1 MKTSKQLVE
10 YVKRKAAE
18 PKTIYVL
25 GSFGQIL
32 TQEFLNQK
40 CRQLAWNEQ
49 NRHILQQY
57 ADKGYQAFDCCGLIK
72 AFLWDDNPS
81 NYKVAEDEN
90 EATMLA
96 RAKVKGKIGTMPE
109 RAGILVF
116 MPGHVG
122 VYIGGGEVVE
132 CTPSEALGGWGVLTT
147 KLKGRGW
154 TDWAEYARI
163 SYDKPAGWQQA
174 DGCWFYFLNGVMLKG
189 WRWLPVS
196 NGSDAWGWFYF
207 NPANGIMQANK
218 WVKFTDGK
226 LYELGKNGK
235 WTGNHK

>member
-1 MKTSKQLVE
+1 MKTAKQLVE
-10 YVKRKAAE
+10 YVKKKAAE

-32 TQEFLNQK
+32 TTAFLNQK

-49 NRHILQQY
+49 NRIILQQY
-57 ADKGYQAFDCCGLIK
+57 TDQGYQAFDCCGLIK
-72 AFLWDDNPS
+72 AFLWDDNPA

-96 RAKVKGKIGTMPE
+96 RAKVKGKIASLPE
-109 RAGILVF
+109 RPGTLVF
-116 MPGHVG
+116 MSGHVG
-122 VYIGGGEVVE
+122 VYIGNGEVVE
-132 CTPSEALGGWGVLTT
+132 CTPSESLGGWGVLTT
-147 KLKGRGW
+147 KLNGRGW
-154 TDWAEYARI
+154 TDWAEYACI
-163 SYDKPAGWQQA
+163 SYDKPAGWQQVE
-174 DGCWFYFLNGVMLKG
+174 GCWFYYLDGAMLKG

-218 WVKFTDGK
+218 WVRFTDGK
-226 LYELGKNGK
+226 EYELGKNGK

>member
-1 MKTSKQLVE
+1 MKTAKQLVE
-10 YVKRKAAE
+10 YVKQKAAE

-32 TQEFLNQK
+32 TTAFLNQK

-49 NRHILQQY
+49 NRNILQQY
-57 ADKGYQAFDCCGLIK
+57 TDQGYQAFDCCGLIK
-72 AFLWDDNPS
+72 AFLWDDNPA

-96 RAKVKGKIGTMPE
+96 RAKVKGKIASMPE
-109 RAGILVF
+109 RPGTLVF

-122 VYIGGGEVVE
+122 VYIGNGKVVE
-132 CTPSEALGGWGVLTT
+132 CTPSESLGGWGVLTT
-147 KLKGRGW
+147 KLKDRGW

-163 SYDKPAGWQQA
+163 SYNTPSGWQQIN
-174 DGCWFYFLNGVMLKG
+174 GCWFYFLNGEMLKG

-207 NPANGIMQANK
+207 NPTNGIMQANK
-218 WVKFTDGK
+218 WVKFTDEK